1 MGVSSGVWW
10 NNPIPYKCTMI
21 DWTRTSSN
29 VYHIAPQTLRDLRM
43 ERRGKGGVGR
53 HRDNAYDGKEET
65 KDLTR
70 EQKEA
75 RYDELKESIR
85 VNGFDKDY
93 PILIMLRREG
103 GEDKIFEG
111 HHRLNIAIELGLETV
126 PVRFIEWQKEYN
138 EKGRY
143 IEKM

>member
-1 MGVSSGVWW
+1 MTR
-10 NNPIPYKCTMI
+10 PTPI
-21 DWTRTSSN
+21 DWTKASSK
-29 VYHIAPQTLRDLRM
+29 VYLIPPSYLRKIGL
-43 ERRGKGGVGR
+43 ERRGAGGVGR

-65 KDLTR
+65 KDLSR
-70 EQKEA
+70 AQKEE

-85 VNGFDKDY
+85 VNGFDEKF
-93 PILIMLRREG
+93 PIVVMFRREQ

-138 EKGRY
+138 EKGRWV
-143 IEKM
+143 EK